1 MIPFI
6 TSLFFLIH
14 LPFTTAD
21 PASWFSGLNEARMLQ
36 ASITD
41 PFSLMDGVS
50 SITYSPGNATT
61 QTFGFFD
68 IPNQVPMMEDV
79 RIPIGSNSKLYTAV
93 AIYQLH
99 EQGLLDVD
107 ADIATM
113 LDEVD
118 FEKFGIS
125 GVTKYCPQV
134 GFTSRFNECIAI
146 TLRQL
151 LSMSSGIYP
160 QLNCNEVPTTETQCN
175 REPYFVNPGSIARVV
190 GTFIL
195 EPLIFEPGARYV
207 YSNPN
212 FILATYFVEKYSNMT
227 FQKYLQENI
236 FSRLGM
242 GNTYYD
248 FYNGQLEM
256 DEKRVKQYYKFYDNT
271 TYDLLS
277 VGAATKELDLGAAAG
292 TGGLVGTL
300 QDEVTFYHAMF
311 NRTTKGAP
319 LFSNATTQ
327 ENFLAPTTFMT
338 NAVPGL
344 DGYFMYFSQG
354 TVIVCSSEGC
364 TDGPTWI
371 TYTGGTLTCFT
382 ANVMDYNSYI
392 MSQVWTST
400 KVLAMTPDDF
410 EAAKERQSGMSE
422 DFSYWEVYQ
431 TDSTLLAFQQLLS
444 VVSPA
449 GSNGTIGNGEG
460 PATSPSNNR
469 SLGSSSQ
476 GKDVGWVT
484 LMGFTITLL
493 FCRFD

>member
-1 MIPFI
+1 
-6 TSLFFLIH
+6 
-14 LPFTTAD
+14 
-21 PASWFSGLNEARMLQ
+21 MLQ
-36 ASITD
+36 ASIED

-61 QTFGFFD
+61 QTFGYFD
-68 IPNQVPMMEDV
+68 IPNQVPMMKDV

-99 EQGLLDVD
+99 EQGFLNVD

-113 LDEVD
+113 LDKAD

-134 GFTSRFNECIAI
+134 GYISRFNKCATI
-146 TLRQL
+146 TLHQL

-160 QLNCNEVPTTETQCN
+160 QLNCDEVPSTKTQCN
-175 REPYFVNPGSIARVV
+175 REPYFVNPGSIARFV

-195 EPLIFEPGARYV
+195 EPLIFEPGTRYV

-242 GNTYYD
+242 ENTYYD

-256 DEKRVKQYYKFYDNT
+256 DEKRVKQYYKFYDNN

-277 VGAATKELDLGAAAG
+277 TGAATTELDLGAIAG

-300 QDEVTFYHAMF
+300 QDEVTFYYALF

-319 LFSNATTQ
+319 LFTNATTQ
-327 ENFLAPTTFMT
+327 EAFLAPTTFMT
-338 NAVPGL
+338 DAIPGL
-344 DGYFMYFSQG
+344 DGYFMYYGQG
-354 TVIVCSSEGC
+354 TAIVCSSEGC
-364 TDGPTWI
+364 IDGPTWI

-382 ANVMDYNSYI
+382 SNVMDYKSYI

-400 KVLAMTPDDF
+400 VVLATTPDDF
-410 EAAKERQSGMSE
+410 EAAKEMQSAALK
-422 DFSYWEVYQ
+422 DFGYWVVYQ
-431 TDSTLLAFQQLLS
+431 TDSSLLALQQLLS
-444 VVSPA
+444 VVSPSDSA
-449 GSNGTIGNGEG
+449 GSNGSGEG
-460 PATSPSNNR
+460 PTTSPSNDR
-469 SLGSSSQ
+469 SLDASSH
-476 GKDVGWVT
+476 GENVGCVT
-484 LMGFTITLL
+484 LVGFTITLL
-493 FCRFD
+493 LFHFD